1 MKKRKIKKVDRKVKK
16 GEIVLIIQIKTEI

>member
-1 MKKRKIKKVDRKVKK
+1 MKKRKIKKIDRKVKK